1 MILVCIHCHCETDKK
16 RKTCSKCHSSCLI
29 PISDLTIQFKYG
41 PWTVLIGFVFLLLC
55 DMYKRSAHWI
65 VTCITIGVILLCFIY
80 DLYAK
85 RKHVSKLRLQFIS
98 EMSNTTTNYQPKLTF
113 PYYTSS
119 FIANAFGHYGKPT
132 IKKRKSLSSPM
143 RQQVWE
149 KTYGNQFQ
157 TICVI
162 CKRNQINAFQF
173 HCGHIISV
181 QQGGSDTLDN
191 LVAICAQCNLS
202 MGTEHLDD
210 FQKRMHQF
218 QT

>member
-1 MILVCIHCHCETDKK
+1 M
-16 RKTCSKCHSSCLI
+16 
-29 PISDLTIQFKYG
+29 
-41 PWTVLIGFVFLLLC
+41 
-55 DMYKRSAHWI
+55 
-65 VTCITIGVILLCFIY
+65 LCFIY
-80 DLYAK
+80 DSYAK

-181 QQGGSDTLDN
+181 QQGGTDTLDN

-202 MGTEHLDD
+202 MGTEHLYD
-210 FQKRMHQF
+210 FQKRLHQF